1 LSAGLYS
8 LHEGI
13 WTNEEKEIE
22 AGQYDDHFLPQLK
35 ASDYDGIFFPKSR
48 ARTMGDAEKKSVDG
62 CATFWKTSKFS
73 ILDKHLIEF
82 QRIPMERSEFRKSD
96 DMFNRVTLR
105 DNVAVLCL
113 LENVETKSRVVVG
126 NAHLHWDPSFSD
138 VKLIQTAMLTDE
150 ISRMMERWAIFK
162 PTTPLH
168 RTYQQNS
175 SRLPLLIAGDFNS
188 TPDSGVYEFM
198 TRGTVMPSHDDFLN
212 HSYYNSDSAIVH
224 KLNLKSV
231 YSHIDE
237 LEFTNYTPTFKG
249 TIDYIWYNGAMGVNG
264 LLGNLDVGYLSKS
277 MGFPSCHHPSDH
289 VPIMAEVRIKPAGSA
304 PRSSIDNAFTASF
317 GNIGFGQ
324 RPGGLG
330 VRGGLGGS
338 GLGGLRKK

>member
-1 LSAGLYS
+1 MLLITLVTDSQ
-8 LHEGI
+8 
-13 WTNEEKEIE
+13 KEIE

-35 ASDYDGIFFPKSR
+35 DSDYDGIFFPKSR

-73 ILDKHLIEF
+73 LLDKHLIEF

-113 LENVETKSRVVVG
+113 LESVETKARVLVA

-150 ISRMMERWAIFK
+150 IARMTERWASFK

-168 RTYQQNS
+168 RSYQQNPA
-175 SRLPLLIAGDFNS
+175 RLPLLIAGDFNS

-231 YSHIDE
+231 YAHIQE

-249 TIDYIWYNGAMGVNG
+249 TIDYIWYNAPTMVVNG
-264 LLGNLDVGYLSKS
+264 LLGNLDSAYLNKN

-289 VPIMAEVRIKPAGSA
+289 IPIMAEVRIKPTANM

-317 GNIGFGQ
+317 GNSGFGQ

-330 VRGGLGGS
+330 GVRGGLGGAGL